1 MSAGEY
7 TYLATEIRWEEAPGH
22 KPGDQLVT
30 SDVPGWP
37 VAAFSRKYELQN
49 WIDNYK
55 PRQYL
60 CRYFRMRN
68 GLLYDVQELTLGDDC
83 KLRDKTQE
91 DE

>member
-22 KPGDQLVT
+22 KPGDRLVT

-49 WIDNYK
+49 WID
-55 PRQYL
+55 
-60 CRYFRMRN
+60 
-68 GLLYDVQELTLGDDC
+68 
-83 KLRDKTQE
+83 KLQASSVSLPVLPYAQRASLRRSGAYARR
-91 DE
+91 